1 MTQKALPHVIS
12 LDGNARHTGEAVKVQ
27 LVPSGENTGIVFVR
41 TDLENAE
48 VPALVKYVKRTD
60 RQTILQKGDASVG
73 TVEHLMASLY
83 ALGIDNCRIEL
94 DGSEVP
100 ILDGSAAPLV
110 ALIEKAGITEQTE
123 EKNYYVLE
131 EAFTYKSEDGGEIM
145 ALPSEEFEVTAL
157 IDYGSSVLGPQH
169 AHLDKM
175 VNFGEDIASART
187 FSFLRVLDPLL
198 DAVLIKVVDLNNAI
212 VYVDQEIAPAT
223 LDKLKAA
230 FNRDDVQVTQ
240 RGTLNNIDLRFSNEA
255 ARHKLLDV
263 VGDLALLGRPL
274 KARIIATKPG
284 HGVNAEF
291 TSALAAKIRKEES
304 RPKAPKYDPNV
315 PLVKTVEDIM
325 GLIPHR
331 SPFLLVD
338 KIIELTEDRVV
349 GVKAVTMNEPFFVGH
364 FPGAPVMP
372 GVLQIEAMAQCG
384 GVLVLSTVPDP
395 ENYLTYFMKMNN
407 VIFKQKVLPG
417 DTLIFKAE
425 LMMPIRRGICHM
437 QAYGYANNKLV
448 VEAELMAQIV
458 KKT

>member
-1 MTQKALPHVIS
+1 MMQQTLSSSISFEGTAL
-12 LDGNARHTGEAVKVQ
+12 HTGETVHVT
-27 LVPSGENTGIVFVR
+27 LNPSDVNTGITFIR
-41 TDLENAE
+41 TDLDNVEI
-48 VPALVKYVKRTD
+48 PALAKFVNRTN
-60 RQTILQKGDASVG
+60 RQTILQKGDATVG

-187 FSFLRVLDPLL
+187 FSFLRELEPLL
-198 DAVLIKVVDLNNAI
+198 DQGLIKGGDLNNAI
-212 VYVDQEIAPAT
+212 VYVDQEIAPST
-223 LDKLKAA
+223 LEKLKTA

-240 RGTLNNIDLRFSNEA
+240 RGTLNNVDLRFSNEA

-263 VGDLALLGRPL
+263 VGDLALIGRPL
-274 KARIIATKPG
+274 KARIMATKPG
-284 HGVNAEF
+284 HGINAEF
-291 TSALAAKIRKEES
+291 TKALADKIRKEES
-304 RPKAPKYDPNV
+304 KPKAPKYDPNME
-315 PLVKTVEDIM
+315 PVKTVEQIM
-325 GLIPHR
+325 DLIPHR

-338 KIIELTEDRVV
+338 KIIELSDTHVV
-349 GVKAVTMNEPFFVGH
+349 GIKSVTMNEPFFVGH
-364 FPGAPVMP
+364 FPGSPVMP
-372 GVLQIEAMAQCG
+372 GVLQVEAMAQCG
-384 GVLVLSTVPDP
+384 GILALSTVPDP
-395 ENYLTYFMKMNN
+395 ENYLTFFMKIDN
-407 VIFKQKVLPG
+407 VKFKKKVVPG
-417 DTLIFKAE
+417 DTLIFDLK
-425 LMMPIRRGICHM
+425 LITPIRRGIVHM
-437 QAYGYANNKLV
+437 QGRAFVGDTLV
-448 VEAELMAQIV
+448 SEAELMAQIT
-458 KKT
+458 K

>member
-1 MTQKALPHVIS
+1 MQQTLSSSISFEGTAL
-12 LDGNARHTGEAVKVQ
+12 HTGETVHVT
-27 LVPSGENTGIVFVR
+27 LNPSDVNTGITFIR
-41 TDLENAE
+41 TDLDNVEI
-48 VPALVKYVKRTD
+48 PALAKFVNRTN
-60 RQTILQKGDASVG
+60 RQTILQKGDATVG

-187 FSFLRVLDPLL
+187 FSFLRELEPLL
-198 DAVLIKVVDLNNAI
+198 DQGLIKGGDLNNAI
-212 VYVDQEIAPAT
+212 VYVDQEIAPST
-223 LDKLKAA
+223 LEKLKTA

-240 RGTLNNIDLRFSNEA
+240 RGTLNNVELRFSNEA

-263 VGDLALLGRPL
+263 VGDLALIGRPL
-274 KARIIATKPG
+274 KARIMATKPG
-284 HGVNAEF
+284 HGINAEF
-291 TSALAAKIRKEES
+291 TKALADKIRKEES
-304 RPKAPKYDPNV
+304 KPKAPKYDPNME
-315 PLVKTVEDIM
+315 PVKTVEQIM
-325 GLIPHR
+325 DLIPHR

-338 KIIELTEDRVV
+338 KIIELSDTHVV
-349 GVKAVTMNEPFFVGH
+349 GIKSVTMNEPFFVGH
-364 FPGAPVMP
+364 FPGSPVMP
-372 GVLQIEAMAQCG
+372 GVLQVEAMAQCG
-384 GVLVLSTVPDP
+384 GILALSTVPDP
-395 ENYLTYFMKMNN
+395 ENYLTFFMKIDN
-407 VIFKQKVLPG
+407 VKFKKKVVPG
-417 DTLIFKAE
+417 DTLIFDLK
-425 LMMPIRRGICHM
+425 LITPIRRGIVHM
-437 QAYGYANNKLV
+437 QGRAFVGDTLV
-448 VEAELMAQIV
+448 SEAELMAQIT
-458 KKT
+458 K